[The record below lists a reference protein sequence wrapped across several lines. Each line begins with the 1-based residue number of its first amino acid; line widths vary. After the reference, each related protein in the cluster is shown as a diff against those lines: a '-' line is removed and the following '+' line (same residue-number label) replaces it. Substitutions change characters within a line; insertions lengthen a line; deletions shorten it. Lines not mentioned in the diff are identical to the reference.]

1 MRTYSD
7 RLFPLVCIIATALPL
22 TACSRQADELPAAQT
37 QPAAASTTPVT
48 GGDSATITAEPNP
61 VPTSSGKGSTTVTWS
76 FDKGTV
82 GEVYLWTKSQG
93 EKQFAGASPRGSQNA
108 DWIAAGGV
116 YEFRLYEGKEHKRQ
130 LASVRVTGEASK

>member
-1 MRTYSD
+1 MDLST
-7 RLFPLVCIIATALPL
+7 
-22 TACSRQADELPAAQT
+22 LPAALDMLVLERLDDGRFVARSSS
-37 QPAAASTTPVT
+37 PSWCAALRHRPPPCPEPFAVEEIFEFM
-48 GGDSATITAEPNP
+48 SAFI
-61 VPTSSGKGSTTVTWS
+61 V
-76 FDKGTV
+76 DKGTV

-93 EKQFAGASPRGSQNA
+93 EKLFAGASPRGSQNA